1 MNNEYIIYKNQ
12 SNKLSYSF
20 IIKTQ
25 SWQSKVL
32 VHACSQ
38 FKLHMY
44 QLGILHICD
53 IQCILESNLFSLEK
67 NFIFMAVY

>member
-1 MNNEYIIYKNQ
+1 MNFRT
-12 SNKLSYSF
+12 LSF
-20 IIKTQ
+20 IKTQ

-38 FKLHMY
+38 FKFKVHML

-53 IQCILESNLFSLEK
+53 IQCILKRNLFS
-67 NFIFMAVY
+67 